1 MGGASQPVGPAC
13 LCMFIYAHA
22 CAVDNSPVNSRVLLR
37 FSNRERVESR
47 AERYMYEFSF
57 GGEAHHYAK
66 RIADS
71 AKGFLL
77 NHSVLRGRKR
87 LGHPSRHVSAAVWG
101 GRETVGHISHGFYIH
116 N

>member
-1 MGGASQPVGPAC
+1 
-13 LCMFIYAHA
+13 MFIYAHA
-22 CAVDNSPVNSRVLLR
+22 CAVDNNPVNSRVLLEILKP
-37 FSNRERVESR
+37 REVESR
-47 AERYMYEFSF
+47 EERYSYEFSF

-87 LGHPSRHVSAAVWG
+87 LGHPSRHVSAAVWV